1 MIEMVEIPS
10 RPDLEDYA
18 QLAFLSTAVQ
28 KLRSEAIPLL
38 RQLEGRRVWMINS
51 TAQGGG
57 VAEMLPKVSSLLR
70 DVGVDTVWA
79 VIKTDNADYFRFTKR
94 VHNLIHGVGDPTIT
108 SEEQA
113 VYDQVSL
120 QLADEL
126 TAKLHPTDIVV
137 VHDPQPL
144 AVGSLIKERIKNP
157 MIWRC
162 HIGLD
167 RDVDQTRAVW
177 SFLRPY
183 LMPYDRV
190 VFSAHEYIPDY
201 LTHRSSIIHPA
212 IDPLSDK
219 NRELSL
225 HRVVEVLCNASMA
238 VPCQPV
244 LDHEFTAPARRV
256 LSDGAFGS
264 PVEGGDFSLLYRPII
279 TQISRW
285 DRLKGF
291 APLLEG
297 FVRLK
302 NRLRE
307 GQFDGDPLHR
317 RRLEIARLVLAGPDV
332 ESVQDDPEALD
343 VLKEICSRYKSFDK
357 EVQQDVMLLTL
368 PMASRRENGLMVNAL
383 QRCSTIVVQNSI
395 QEGFGLTVT
404 EAMWKRISVLGSNA
418 CGIRQQIQEAVDGK
432 ILSSPD
438 DPEEVATALD
448 EMLQD
453 PHARHS
459 WGRNAQRRV
468 HEMFLVFQ
476 QVASWLRVLASVTQ
490 R

>member
-1 MIEMVEIPS
+1 MV
-10 RPDLEDYA
+10 
-18 QLAFLSTAVQ
+18 
-28 KLRSEAIPLL
+28 
-38 RQLEGRRVWMINS
+38 NS

-57 VAEMLPKVSSLLR
+57 VAEMLPKVVSLLR
-70 DVGVDTVWA
+70 DLGVDTVWA
-79 VIKTDNADYFRFTKR
+79 VIKTDNTDFFRFTKR
-94 VHNLIHGVGDPTIT
+94 LHNLIHGAGDPNIT

-113 VYDQVSL
+113 VYDRISL

-126 TAKLHPTDIVV
+126 SPKMNPTDILV

-144 AVGSLIKERIKNP
+144 GVGSLIKERIKNP
-157 MIWRC
+157 TIWRC

-167 RDVDQTRAVW
+167 RDVEQTQAAW
-177 SFLRPY
+177 SFLRPHV
-183 LMPYDRV
+183 MPYDQI
-190 VFSAHEYIPDY
+190 VFSEYEYIPDY

-238 VPCQPV
+238 VPFQPV
-244 LDHEFTAPARRV
+244 LDQNFSAQARR
-256 LSDGAFGS
+256 LLPDGTFGS
-264 PVEGGDFSLLYRPII
+264 PVEGGDFGLLYRPII

-285 DRLKGF
+285 DWLKGF
-291 APLLEG
+291 APLLEA

-307 GQFDGDPLHR
+307 GHYNRDPVQR
-317 RRLEIARLVLAGPDV
+317 KRLETTRLVLAGPDA
-332 ESVQDDPEALD
+332 ESVQDDPEALS
-343 VLKEICSRYKSFDK
+343 VLKELCSRYTSFDNDM
-357 EVQQDVMLLTL
+357 QQDVILLTL
-368 PMASRRENGLMVNAL
+368 PMVSRRENALMVNAL

-418 CGIRQQIQEAVDGK
+418 CGIRQQIQGGVNGK
-432 ILSSPD
+432 ILSSPE
-438 DPEEVATALD
+438 DPDEVAKALD

-453 PHARHS
+453 PDTRHL

-468 HEMFLVFQ
+468 HEMFLVFK
-476 QVASWLRVLASVTQ
+476 QVASWLRVLVSVTQ